1 MVLKRLRAE
10 KLPAFD
16 ECPDLSPYHQS
27 SIKTYIHTKFQ
38 GDHLMLCGTLQACS
52 FCRFHRWHLPIN
64 PSQVDLSLV
73 SDLKRNFHIILH
85 ALMPDLQKILLDQ
98 LIVLEEPPCQVLLPA
113 RGVDDVWSCKT
124 SASAAGLSTC
134 ETLDFWKVRRR
145 SCDVAFFDQ
154 TVWDY
159 YVKTTILRK
168 LGPQVQTHGFG
179 SELQSESTF

>member
-1 MVLKRLRAE
+1 MCCTGADASELGEVKTSKSFTVLLFFCVKSRKLKKISKWQNVSRTSLVSVVLKRLRAE

-124 SASAAGLSTC
+124 SAFCS
-134 ETLDFWKVRRR
+134 W
-145 SCDVAFFDQ
+145 
-154 TVWDY
+154 
-159 YVKTTILRK
+159 
-168 LGPQVQTHGFG
+168 PQH
-179 SELQSESTF
+179 L